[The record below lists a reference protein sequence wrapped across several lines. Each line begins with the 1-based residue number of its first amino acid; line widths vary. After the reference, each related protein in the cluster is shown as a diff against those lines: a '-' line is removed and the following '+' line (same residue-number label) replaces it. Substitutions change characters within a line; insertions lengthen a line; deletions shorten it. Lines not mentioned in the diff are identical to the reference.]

1 MGRTPSI
8 DRMTLE
14 PDAIERFYTANY
26 ARFVNVLASATG
38 SYESGRDATQE
49 AFARAL
55 AAREQF
61 RGEGSFEGWVWRI
74 AIRVAQERWAR
85 AEGLSRA
92 SAELP
97 DVALVMPE
105 RDPVLT
111 EALRALPERR
121 RLFVFL
127 RYFADLSYSEIAE
140 ACGVAEGTVSAA
152 LVQSREALGR
162 QLSQEGALR

>member
-1 MGRTPSI
+1 
-8 DRMTLE
+8 MTLE
-14 PDAIERFYTANY
+14 ADAIEQFYRANY
-26 ARFVNVLASATG
+26 PKFANVLASVTG

-55 AAREQF
+55 GAREQF

-85 AEGLSRA
+85 EADTSRG
-92 SAELP
+92 STELP
-97 DVALVMPE
+97 DAALVMPE

-111 EALRALPERR
+111 EALKALPERR

-127 RYFADLSYSEIAE
+127 RYFADLSYAEIAE

-162 QLSQEGALR
+162 QLSQQGAVR

>member
-1 MGRTPSI
+1 
-8 DRMTLE
+8 MTLE
-14 PDAIERFYTANY
+14 ADAIEQFYRANY
-26 ARFVNVLASATG
+26 AKFVNVLASVSG

-74 AIRVAQERWAR
+74 AIRVAQERWVR
-85 AEGLSRA
+85 EEGTSRD
-92 SAELP
+92 STKLP
-97 DVALVMPE
+97 DASVVMPE
-105 RDPVLT
+105 RDPALT
-111 EALRALPERR
+111 EALRSLPERR

-127 RYFADLSYSEIAE
+127 RYFADLSYAEIAE

-162 QLSQEGALR
+162 QLSQEGAVR